1 MKNTIDDADYIINWI
16 NFIVLI
22 QCVKNSSHSHTIVN
36 EPFFRFNIYDLLVCS
51 GGNTMKSTMLKK
63 SFQILGKIA
72 N

>member
-1 MKNTIDDADYIINWI
+1 MTENMCYASQYQSLPAYTGY
-16 NFIVLI
+16 
-22 QCVKNSSHSHTIVN
+22 SHSIVN
-36 EPFFRFNIYDLLVCS
+36 EPFFRFSIYDLLVCS